1 MTVGPS
7 DDDEKD
13 LAEIVPFP
21 YSRVKPSRA
30 ADVDVESVAYGA
42 LAREIGLPIEQTTGH
57 WCSYCQKIWFGY
69 LLEVACPTCGS
80 RRG

>member
-7 DDDEKD
+7 DDDKKD
-13 LAEIVPFP
+13 PAEIVPFP
-21 YSRVKPSRA
+21 FSRVKPNRSL
-30 ADVDVESVAYGA
+30 DVEGVAYGT
-42 LAREIGLPIEQTTGH
+42 LARQIGIPVEQTTGH

-80 RRG
+80 RQG